1 MPEKKIESIKIYI
14 VIGLALVLVIVGYFR
29 LVRKKPANDT
39 VESPSVTASVQS
51 VVNSVLRKSPRSDS
65 WRKSPA
71 AEFLRPIVRDIFV
84 PLKSLKKA
92 ETGTTVQGPS
102 RPELSLRLRGTIVG
116 GKSPIAIINDRFV
129 RAGDSIGEY
138 TVVRIG
144 KKEVLLD
151 AGNREMALEMGKGD

>member
-14 VIGLALVLVIVGYFR
+14 VIGLALVLVIVGYFQ
-29 LVRKKPANDT
+29 LVRKKPANAT

-51 VVNSVLRKSPRSDS
+51 DVNNVLRKSPQSAN

-71 AEFLRPIVRDIFV
+71 AEPLRPIVRDIFV

-92 ETGTTVQGPS
+92 KIGTTEQEPS
-102 RPELSLRLRGTIVG
+102 RPGRSLKLRGTIVG
-116 GKSPIAIINDRFV
+116 GESPIAIINDRFV
-129 RAGDSIGEY
+129 RPGDTIGDY

-144 KKEVLLD
+144 KTEVLLD
-151 AGNREMALEMGKGD
+151 AGNREIALEMGRHD